1 MLFGLV
7 WKLNEITWT
16 TVSAIGTFIAITV
29 SLYLARTDR
38 EEKLKIRP
46 NYIVGNYNEDY
57 GELIYI
63 KLQNVGYRDVHID
76 DLVVEPPKTF
86 HGAVFYSGI
95 SIKSI
100 FYRPSSIWYFFKSF
114 FRSGICYTPY
124 EFTRETKFKD
134 STLLPHTLKSFHS
147 IDVVIPGSYFEKT
160 IDQTK
165 NHSHGWAT
173 IVVITSTG
181 KRFSE
186 KMKVY
191 I

>member
-7 WKLNEITWT
+7 WKLDEITWT

-29 SLYLARTDR
+29 SLYLARSDR
-38 EEKLKIRP
+38 KQKLKIRP
-46 NYIVGNYNEDY
+46 NYISGDYNRDY

-76 DLVVEPPKTF
+76 DLIVEPPKTF
-86 HGAVFYSGI
+86 HKAVYYSGI
-95 SIKSI
+95 SLKSI

-114 FRSGICYTPY
+114 FISGICYTPY
-124 EFTRETKFKD
+124 EFTRKKRFKD
-134 STLLPHTLKSFHS
+134 STSLPYTLKSFHS
-147 IDVVIPGSYFEKT
+147 IDVVIPASYFEEM
-160 IDQTK
+160 IDKTK
-165 NHSHGWAT
+165 NHSHEWVT

-191 I
+191 L